1 MLVAT
6 SDCSLLVVS
15 ESGSDGNSIED
26 QLLQQKIPSPITKI
40 SLAPNA
46 KFLACYRK
54 DGVLTV
60 MSSSFT
66 TKVSYTYMHAHT
78 HIYTYIHT
86 YIHAYTLFIHVHT
99 QIYTCTHTCMHTHI
113 YTYIHTYIHTH
124 IHTCTHIHTY
134 THTYIILTHIHI
146 HTPHTLLLLVIGYYS
161 DQTKCCGCNDYVLL
175 TAITVNGV

>member
-86 YIHAYTLFIHVHT
+86 YMHTHYLYTYIHKYIHAHIHA
-99 QIYTCTHTCMHTHI
+99 CTHI
-113 YTYIHTYIHTH
+113 YTHTYTHTYIRTYIHAHTYIHTH
-124 IHTCTHIHTY
+124 IHTLFSHTY
-134 THTYIILTHIHI
+134 TYTHHTHYYC
-146 HTPHTLLLLVIGYYS
+146 LLLVITR
-161 DQTKCCGCNDYVLL
+161 TKPNAVDATIMCYLL
-175 TAITVNGV
+175 Q